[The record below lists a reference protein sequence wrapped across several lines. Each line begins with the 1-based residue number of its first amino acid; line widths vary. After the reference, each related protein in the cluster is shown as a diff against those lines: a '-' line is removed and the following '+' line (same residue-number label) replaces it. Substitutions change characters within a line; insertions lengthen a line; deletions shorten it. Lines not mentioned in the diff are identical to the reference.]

1 MQHHSPHTVITEALI
16 IGISIALAAQHNS
29 AHAQA
34 GASAEAVKAPVYC
47 DGDSWRI
54 LQTEFMKTGAFNV
67 KVAHT
72 ARGGNTSFNHTLEG
86 ETAKVGARLEVRNAA
101 GNRIQLGDVKYTPD
115 SQAYQFPL
123 TVGKS
128 WAVDYSFLDDAASA
142 YPSGGYKPPTIQS
155 RRHGTATVVAYE
167 KITTPAGTFDAYR
180 IVQQGTLTQPS
191 TQGGTSPTFD
201 SQYRETNW
209 YAPAAKL
216 SIKYEYQHSTPRRT
230 LIVRSSELA
239 LATVTRCE

>member
-1 MQHHSPHTVITEALI
+1 MQLQSVRTFIAEALI
-16 IGISIALAAQHNS
+16 IGAFIALAGQHSS

-34 GASAEAVKAPVYC
+34 STGNESAKAPVYC
-47 DGDSWRI
+47 EGDSWRI

-67 KVAHT
+67 KVAQT
-72 ARGGNTSFNHTLEG
+72 TRGGNASFNHTLEG
-86 ETAKVGARLEVRNAA
+86 ETAKVGARVEVRNAA
-101 GNRIQLGDVKYTPD
+101 GNRVQLGDVKYTPD

-128 WAVDYSFLDDAASA
+128 WAVDYSFLDEAAA
-142 YPSGGYKPPTIQS
+142 ANATGGFKPPTIQS
-155 RRHGTATVVAYE
+155 RRQGTATVTAYE

-216 SIKYEYQHSTPRRT
+216 SVKYEYQHSTPRRT
-230 LIVRSSELA
+230 PIVRSSELA
-239 LATVTRCE
+239 SATVSRCE